1 MDAPQLAGHTYGHT
15 PHNYL
20 VSSQS
25 VCPIRFRVH
34 VLCNLYDVPII
45 VFQEKER
52 DNFNCGLNAVLF
64 EPGWKA
70 QRQLTRPDVKWQLA
84 KGAVPIHA
92 MRANTHF
99 SGILPQLVRA
109 VDLDV
114 LPEHFTARDMRI
126 AGRANPKSRI
136 AHVID

>member
-1 MDAPQLAGHTYGHT
+1 M
-15 PHNYL
+15 
-20 VSSQS
+20 
-25 VCPIRFRVH
+25 
-34 VLCNLYDVPII
+34 LCNLYDVPII

-70 QRQLTRPDVKWQLA
+70 QRQLTRPDVKLQLA
-84 KGAVPIHA
+84 KGAKPIHA

-99 SGILPQLVRA
+99 SGILPQPARA
-109 VDLDV
+109 VDLDG

-136 AHVID
+136 AHVLD